1 MIKTADEFQKV
12 FEEIKLDPQNQE
24 YTEKGIEPLYYAN
37 PKANINSRLSTWTK
51 SSRYAYGL
59 E

>member
-24 YTEKGIEPLYYAN
+24 YTERGLNLY
-37 PKANINSRLSTWTK
+37 ITLILRLK
-51 SSRYAYGL
+51 Y
-59 E
+59 